1 MGSREVVGGKNSEK
15 GTSCSTKKNQGLKF
29 SKVWAVARRGKTY
42 IHDKSEHGGVELNNE
57 KSKKSKVTR
66 PEDWKNGSVIEMQ
79 WEFWNEV

>member
-1 MGSREVVGGKNSEK
+1 MGSSKEGKDH
-15 GTSCSTKKNQGLKF
+15 
-29 SKVWAVARRGKTY
+29 